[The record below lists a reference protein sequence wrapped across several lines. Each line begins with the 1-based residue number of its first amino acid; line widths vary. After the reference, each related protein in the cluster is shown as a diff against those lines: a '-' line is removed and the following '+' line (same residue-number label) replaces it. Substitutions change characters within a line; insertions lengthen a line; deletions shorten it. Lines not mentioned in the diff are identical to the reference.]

1 MDGLGGGDFPA
12 ALLFCLFFPRMMSKP
27 SLRAELLV
35 NLAFLATAALLLG
48 VGTIV
53 VVQALAPD
61 LSPGRT
67 LPLIFGIVALDVG
80 IFILFGGYLVR
91 RHILR
96 PLGRVIAVADAVA
109 AGDLAARAPTAE
121 TRDFAVLAERL
132 NRMTDHLLDAQG
144 QLVRSEKL
152 ASVGRLAAGV
162 AHEVGNPL
170 SAIGTYLE
178 VLRRRGAGGGADAE
192 VMAGLA
198 RELERIDTIV
208 RSLLDYAQPHEEA
221 LQPVDVA
228 LVVRAAYD
236 LLQAQRALKAVR
248 ATLDLPA
255 GLPPILGRAHALEQA
270 LVNLVLNAVDAA
282 RDGAVVVG
290 ARSWAYETGHT
301 APRRSDDPAIAFFAR
316 GVERRP
322 ARVDYAPGLPGVL
335 VFVAD
340 SGPGVP
346 AGDRDKIFDP
356 FYTTKEPGHGTG
368 LGLAIVARTV
378 DEMGGL
384 IWVTQAR
391 EGGAVF
397 KVFFPVVPPLRD
409 AERESGGEV

>member
-1 MDGLGGGDFPA
+1 MAP
-12 ALLFCLFFPRMMSKP
+12 KP
-27 SLRAELLV
+27 SLRTELLL
-35 NLAFLATAALLLG
+35 NLAFLAAAALLLG

-53 VVQALAPD
+53 AVQALAPD
-61 LSPGRT
+61 LSPGQV
-67 LPLIFGIVALDVG
+67 LPLLLAIVALDVG
-80 IFILFGGYLVR
+80 IFIVFGGYLVR

-109 AGDLAARAPTAE
+109 AGDLAARAPGAE

-178 VLRRRGAGGGADAE
+178 VLRRRGADPE

-208 RSLLDYAQPHEEA
+208 RSLLDYAQPREEA

-228 LVVRAAYD
+228 VVVRAAFE
-236 LLQAQRALKAVR
+236 LLQAQGAIKAVR

-255 GLPPILGRAHALEQA
+255 ELPRIRGHAHALEQA
-270 LVNLVLNAVDAA
+270 LVNLLLNAVDAT
-282 RDGAVVVG
+282 RGGALVVG
-290 ARSWAYETGHT
+290 ARSWAYEPGHA
-301 APRRSDDPAIAFFAR
+301 APRRSDDPAITFFAR
-316 GVERRP
+316 GAERRP
-322 ARVDYAPGLPGVL
+322 SRVDYAPGLPGVL

-340 SGPGVP
+340 AGPGVP
-346 AGDRDKIFDP
+346 PADREKIFDP

-397 KVFFPVVPPLRD
+397 KMFFPATGDR
-409 AERESGGEV
+409 

>member
-1 MDGLGGGDFPA
+1 MPA
-12 ALLFCLFFPRMMSKP
+12 KP
-27 SLRAELLV
+27 SLRTELLV

-48 VGTIV
+48 VGTVIA
-53 VVQALAPD
+53 VQALVPD
-61 LSPGRT
+61 LSPGQA

-80 IFILFGGYLVR
+80 IFIVFGSYLVR

-109 AGDLAARAPTAE
+109 AGDLAARAPGAE

-170 SAIGTYLE
+170 GAIGTYLE
-178 VLRRRGAGGGADAE
+178 VLRRRGADPE

-208 RSLLDYAQPHEEA
+208 RSLLDYARPREEA
-221 LQPVDVA
+221 LQPVNVEV
-228 LVVRAAYD
+228 VVRAAYQ
-236 LLQAQRALKAVR
+236 LLHAQGALKA
-248 ATLDLPA
+248 AEASLDLSA
-255 GLPPILGRAHALEQA
+255 DGLPRILGRAHALEQA
-270 LVNLVLNAVDAA
+270 LVNLLLNAVDAA
-282 RDGAVVVG
+282 RSGVIVIG
-290 ARSWAYETGHT
+290 AREWAYEPGHA
-301 APRRSDDPAIAFFAR
+301 APRRLSDPSMTFFAR
-316 GVERRP
+316 GAERRP

-346 AGDRDKIFDP
+346 TADRDKVFDP
-356 FYTTKEPGHGTG
+356 FFTTKEPGHGTG

-391 EGGAVF
+391 EGGAAF
-397 KVFFPVVPPLRD
+397 KMFFPS
-409 AERESGGEV
+409 A

>member
-1 MDGLGGGDFPA
+1 MPA
-12 ALLFCLFFPRMMSKP
+12 KP
-27 SLRAELLV
+27 SLRTELLV

-48 VGTIV
+48 VGTVIA
-53 VVQALAPD
+53 VQSLAPD
-61 LSPGRT
+61 LSPGQA

-80 IFILFGGYLVR
+80 IFIVFGSYLVR

-96 PLGRVIAVADAVA
+96 PLGRVIDVADAVA
-109 AGDLAARAPTAE
+109 AGDLAARAPGAE

-170 SAIGTYLE
+170 GAIGTYLE
-178 VLRRRGAGGGADAE
+178 VLRRRGADPE

-208 RSLLDYAQPHEEA
+208 RSLLDYARPREEA
-221 LQPVDVA
+221 LQPVNVE
-228 LVVRAAYD
+228 VVMRAAYQ
-236 LLQAQRALKAVR
+236 LLHAQGALKA
-248 ATLDLPA
+248 AEASLDLSA
-255 GLPPILGRAHALEQA
+255 DGLPRILGRAHALEQA
-270 LVNLVLNAVDAA
+270 LVNLLLNAVDAA
-282 RDGAVVVG
+282 RSGAIVIG
-290 ARSWAYETGHT
+290 AREWAYEPGHA
-301 APRRSDDPAIAFFAR
+301 APRRLSDPSMTFFAR
-316 GVERRP
+316 GAERRP

-346 AGDRDKIFDP
+346 TADRDKVFDP
-356 FYTTKEPGHGTG
+356 FFTTKEPGHGTG

-391 EGGAVF
+391 EGGAAF
-397 KVFFPVVPPLRD
+397 KMFFPS
-409 AERESGGEV
+409 A